1 MDPNSVMSF
10 TAVFSPTP
18 GQPGKL
24 SAESPISANRSMTW
38 SVDSMPYFAHTSSG
52 PIFS

>member
-1 MDPNSVMSF
+1 MSF

-24 SAESPISANRSMTW
+24 SAESPIRASRSTT
-38 SVDSMPYFAHTSSG
+38 VCVVGMPYFSHTSRG
-52 PIFS
+52 PIVS